1 MTKNSDGAVR
11 VKSMK
16 VSALTLLLF
25 FIAVALV
32 LASLVGHFSDVP
44 YLTQYQYWLMAG
56 SFGVLA
62 FGVIFKG
69 HS

>member
-1 MTKNSDGAVR
+1 MGRVR
-11 VKSMK
+11 VESMK
-16 VSALTLLLF
+16 LSALTLLLF
-25 FIAVALV
+25 FIATALV
-32 LASLVGHFSDVP
+32 MASLIGHFRDVV

-56 SFGVLA
+56 GFGVLA